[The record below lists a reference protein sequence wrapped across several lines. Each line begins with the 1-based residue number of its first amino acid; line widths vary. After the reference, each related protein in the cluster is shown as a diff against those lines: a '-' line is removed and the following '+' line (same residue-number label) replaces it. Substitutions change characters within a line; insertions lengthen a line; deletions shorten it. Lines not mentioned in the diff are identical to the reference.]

1 MPRPATRLT
10 VVMTH
15 PVQYYAPWFR
25 AIAAECPALDLTV
38 LYAIE
43 PTPEQQ
49 GVGFGRALRW
59 DVPLTEG
66 YRCRVLRPARPGES
80 VGSES
85 FRGVDVP
92 EIGQAILETRPD
104 VVLVPGW
111 HSITLVRALWACRRA
126 GIPVLYR
133 GDSHLGTGPR
143 GLRRAL
149 WMARS
154 RLCLR
159 AFDAYLAV
167 GRRATEYLEK
177 LGAKDARIFPAPH
190 AVDNALFAASAAPFH
205 KPAARQ
211 AVRARFGLGAGEFVV
226 LFVGKLDAIKRPLDL
241 VRGMARFGPGGR
253 LLVVGAG
260 PLEQA
265 CRDEAEALGVRASW
279 AGLLNQTEL
288 GAAYAAADC
297 LVLPSA
303 SESWGLV
310 VNEAL
315 ATGLPCVVSDQVGCA
330 PDLVLP
336 GRTGEV
342 FPVGDVDALARALKS
357 VRDRA
362 RAGHDWVQACRARAS
377 AHSFERATAGLVAAC
392 REVVARRPRAAPV
405 DPRAPRVV
413 ACCGGMVTIS
423 GLERMT
429 FEVLGV
435 LRERGAVVHCIVNSW
450 ENHRVV
456 ALAEQIGAT
465 WSTGYYWYPFR
476 RTLHPWSLAQ
486 FAWDIAMTSGGLLR
500 DARRLRATHVLVP
513 EFSSAIRNA
522 PALALL
528 RLFGARVILRL
539 GNAPEAGPFYR
550 RVWRRAIDPFVDR
563 FVCNSRFT
571 RRELLA
577 HGIRPG
583 KAALVYNAVPTRAG
597 AVGSRGL
604 RDHRRVIYIGQIIPE
619 KGLNVLL
626 DAAGLLAARGH
637 DVRLDVVGDM
647 EGWVSPSYA
656 GYREK
661 VVARAAAPDLAG
673 RVRFLGHR
681 EDVPALL
688 AAAGVHC
695 CPSLPAVREGFGVVT
710 IEAKQ
715 AGVPSVVFPTGAQPE
730 LIEHG
735 RDGWVCRAATAEA
748 LAEGLAYFLSDPD
761 RLERAGRAARESV
774 PRFGRERFAD
784 GWWSVFER
792 AASARAIGVAGPLGR
807 SAGARD
813 AV

>member
-1 MPRPATRLT
+1 
-10 VVMTH
+10 
-15 PVQYYAPWFR
+15 
-25 AIAAECPALDLTV
+25 
-38 LYAIE
+38 
-43 PTPEQQ
+43 
-49 GVGFGRALRW
+49 
-59 DVPLTEG
+59 
-66 YRCRVLRPARPGES
+66 
-80 VGSES
+80 
-85 FRGVDVP
+85 
-92 EIGQAILETRPD
+92 
-104 VVLVPGW
+104 
-111 HSITLVRALWACRRA
+111 
-126 GIPVLYR
+126 
-133 GDSHLGTGPR
+133 
-143 GLRRAL
+143 
-149 WMARS
+149 MARS

-167 GRRATEYLEK
+167 GRRATEYLER
-177 LGAKDARIFPAPH
+177 LGARDARIFPAPH
-190 AVDNALFAASAAPFH
+190 AVDNALFEASAGPFQ

-211 AVRARFGLGAGEFVV
+211 AVRARFGLGMGEFVA
-226 LFVGKLDAIKRPLDL
+226 LFVGKLDAVKRPLDL
-241 VRGMARFGPGGR
+241 VRGMARVGPGGR

-265 CRDEAEALGVRASW
+265 CRDEAEALGVRVSW
-279 AGLLNQTEL
+279 VGLLNQTEL

-342 FPVGDVDALARALKS
+342 YPAGDVDALARALKR

-362 RAGHDWVQACRARAS
+362 RAGHDWAQACRARAR

-392 REVVARRPRAAPV
+392 REVVARRPRAAQV
-405 DPRAPRVV
+405 DRSAPRVV

-435 LRERGAVVHCIVNSW
+435 LRERGAAVHCIVNTW

-476 RTLHPWSLAQ
+476 RTLDPRRLAQ
-486 FAWDIAMTSGGLLR
+486 FAWDVAMTSGGLLR

-513 EFSSAIRNA
+513 EFSSVLRNA

-528 RLFGARVILRL
+528 RLVGARVILRL
-539 GNAPEAGPFYR
+539 GNAPEAGAFYR
-550 RVWRRAIDPFVDR
+550 ALWRRAIDPVVDR
-563 FVCNSRFT
+563 FVCNSAFT
-571 RRELLA
+571 QRELLA
-577 HGIRPG
+577 HGIPPG
-583 KAALVYNAVPTRAG
+583 KTTLVYNTVPTRAG
-597 AVGSRGL
+597 GAGPREA
-604 RDHRRVIYIGQIIPE
+604 RDPGRLIYVGQIIPE
-619 KGLNVLL
+619 KGVDVLL
-626 DAAGLLAARGH
+626 DAVGLLVGRGH

-647 EGWVSPSYA
+647 EGWISPSYG

-661 VVARAAAPDLAG
+661 LRARASAADLAG
-673 RVRFLGHR
+673 RVRFLGQR
-681 EDVPALL
+681 EDVPDLL

-695 CPSLPAVREGFGVVT
+695 CPSLPAQREGFGLVT

-715 AGVPSVVFPTGAQPE
+715 AGIPSVVFPTGALPE
-730 LIEHG
+730 LVEPG
-735 RDGWVCRAATAEA
+735 CDGWVCRAVTADA
-748 LAEGLAYFLSDPD
+748 LAEGIAHFLSDPD
-761 RLERAGRAARESV
+761 RLEQAGRAARASAA
-774 PRFGRERFAD
+774 RFGRERFAD
-784 GWWSVFER
+784 AWWSIFER
-792 AASARAIGVAGPLGR
+792 TRPARAIGTAGPLGR
-807 SAGARD
+807 SQGARD
-813 AV
+813 AI

>member
-1 MPRPATRLT
+1 MSPLPPATRLT

-15 PVQYYAPWFR
+15 PVQYYSPWFR
-25 AIAAECPALDLTV
+25 YIAAECPALDLTV
-38 LYAIE
+38 LYATE

-49 GVGFGRALRW
+49 GVGFGRSLRW

-66 YRCRVLRPARPGES
+66 YRCRVLRDARPGES
-80 VGSES
+80 VASGR
-85 FRGVDVP
+85 FRGLDVP
-92 EIGQAILETRPD
+92 EIGRAVLETRPD

-111 HSITLVRALWACRRA
+111 HSITLMRALWSCRRA
-126 GIPVLYR
+126 GVPVLYR

-143 GLRRAL
+143 GLRRML
-149 WMARS
+149 WMART
-154 RLCLR
+154 RLLLR
-159 AFDAYLAV
+159 AFDGYLSV
-167 GRRATEYLEK
+167 GQRATDYLRR
-177 LGAKDARIFPAPH
+177 LGAKDARIFASPH
-190 AVDNALFAASAAPFH
+190 AVDNALFATGAAAFQ
-205 KPAARQ
+205 KPASRQ

-226 LFVGKLDAIKRPLDL
+226 LLVGKLDAVKRPLDA
-241 VRGMARFGPGGR
+241 VRGLAQLGPGGR

-260 PLEQA
+260 PLEEE
-265 CRDEAEALGVRASW
+265 CREEARALGVKVSW
-279 AGLLNQTEL
+279 AGMLNQTEL

-315 ATGLPCVVSDQVGCA
+315 AAGLPCVVSNQVGCA

-342 FPVGDVDALARALKS
+342 FPVGDVAALARALRS
-357 VRDRA
+357 LRDRT
-362 RAGHDWVQACRARAS
+362 RAGHDWAQACRARAS

-392 REVVARRPRAAPV
+392 REVSALPPHPARADRGR
-405 DPRAPRVV
+405 PRVV

-435 LRERGAVVHCIVNSW
+435 LRERGAAVHCVVNTW

-456 ALAEQIGAT
+456 ALAKRIGAT
-465 WSTGYYWYPFR
+465 WSTGYYWYPFS
-476 RTLHPWSLAQ
+476 RTLNPWRWAQ
-486 FAWDIAMTSGGLLR
+486 FAWDIAMTSLGLLR

-513 EFSSAIRNA
+513 EFSSALRNA

-528 RLFGARVILRL
+528 RFFGVRVVLRL
-539 GNAPEAGPFYR
+539 GNAPEAGAFYR
-550 RVWRRAIDPFVDR
+550 RLWRRAIDPVVDR

-577 HGIRPG
+577 HGIAPD
-583 KAALVYNAVPTRAG
+583 KATLVYNAVPTRPDVERESAP
-597 AVGSRGL
+597 
-604 RDHRRVIYIGQIIPE
+604 RDARRLIYVGQIIPE
-619 KGLNVLL
+619 KGVDVLL
-626 DAAGLLAARGH
+626 DAVGLLVRRGH

-647 EGWVSPSYA
+647 EGWVSPSYT

-661 VVARAAAPDLAG
+661 LMARAAAPDLAG
-673 RVRFLGHR
+673 RVSFLGQR

-688 AAAGVHC
+688 AGAGVHC
-695 CPSLPAVREGFGVVT
+695 CPSLPALREGFGLVN

-715 AGVPSVVFPTGAQPE
+715 AGLPSVVFPTGALPE

-735 RDGWVCRAATAEA
+735 RDGWVCASATAEA
-748 LAEGLAYFLSDPD
+748 LTEGIAYFLSDAE
-761 RLERAGRAARESV
+761 RLERAARAARESV
-774 PRFGRERFAD
+774 ARFSRERFAEA
-784 GWWSVFER
+784 WCSVFER
-792 AASARAIGVAGPLGR
+792 ELPGSARP
-807 SAGARD
+807 SPHEAR
-813 AV
+813 A